1 MYKIYHNPRC
11 RKSREGLKYLED
23 NGLTFEIVKYFEE
36 PLSHQ
41 ELADIVSKL
50 GVDAESLVRK
60 QEEEYK
66 KHFKGKSFSNE
77 EWIDILIKFPKLLK
91 RPIVVRN
98 RKAVWAEPA
107 NRIAELQG

>member
-11 RKSREGLKYLED
+11 KKSREGLKYLED
-23 NGLTFEIVKYFEE
+23 NGLTFEIVKYLEE
-36 PLSHQ
+36 PLSHDD
-41 ELADIVSKL
+41 LVDIVSKL
-50 GVDAESLVRK
+50 GVNAEFLVRK

-66 KHFKGKSFSNE
+66 KHFKGKTFTND
-77 EWIDILIKFPKLLK
+77 EWIDVLIKHPKLLK

-107 NRIAELQG
+107 DRIAELQ